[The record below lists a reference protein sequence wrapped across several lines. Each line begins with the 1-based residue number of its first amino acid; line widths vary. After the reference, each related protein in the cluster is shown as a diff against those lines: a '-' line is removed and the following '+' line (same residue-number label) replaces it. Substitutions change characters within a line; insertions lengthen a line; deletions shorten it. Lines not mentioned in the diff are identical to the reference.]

1 MSHFEKRKE
10 KFSGFVRF
18 FYQNKRFRLRRMK
31 KKEYP
36 FFRYEMFTIT
46 QRLPVVSPIWV

>member
-10 KFSGFVRF
+10 KSSGFVRF

-31 KKEYP
+31 EKVSV
-36 FFRYEMFTIT
+36 FFRYEMFTI
-46 QRLPVVSPIWV
+46 LPF